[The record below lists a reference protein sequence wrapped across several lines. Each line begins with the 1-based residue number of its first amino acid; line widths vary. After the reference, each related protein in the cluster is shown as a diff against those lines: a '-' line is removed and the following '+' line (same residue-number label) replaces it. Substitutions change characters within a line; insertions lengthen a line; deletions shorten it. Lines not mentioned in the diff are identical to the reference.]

1 MDKIRVLCVDR
12 SSFVSDQVLQNC
24 FSVTT
29 GYFGGSHNKYK
40 IMVTFGCLVA
50 TPHFYPINFAT
61 DSPQVFPSQILFQ
74 IIPTQKNFR
83 FNLEIENWVAKAGWE
98 KSEIHLNIT
107 YLTHRKGNQGINLKE
122 NFAHQEEMGHKVIL
136 LVLDHQLSDVSS
148 KWNSH
153 KLLRA
158 CHIFLLM
165 IHCVLLSCLFYHL
178 CPQVFRVS
186 CQTRHSPYL
195 TVLVIFFYWLIT
207 IKVTLSIRLS
217 SFSCMWI

>member
-1 MDKIRVLCVDR
+1 MLSQRLISYKMDQIRVLCVDR
-12 SSFVSDQVLQNC
+12 SSIVSDRVLQNC

-74 IIPTQKNFR
+74 IILTQKNFR

-107 YLTHRKGNQGINLKE
+107 YLTHRNGNQGINLKE
-122 NFAHQEEMGHKVIL
+122 NFAHQEEMDHKVIL

-153 KLLRA
+153 KLLR
-158 CHIFLLM
+158 H
-165 IHCVLLSCLFYHL
+165 
-178 CPQVFRVS
+178 
-186 CQTRHSPYL
+186 
-195 TVLVIFFYWLIT
+195 
-207 IKVTLSIRLS
+207 VT
-217 SFSCMWI
+217 FSCWWSTVFCSVVYSIICAHRFLGFLARPDIHRILQFL